1 MSITKNDFTTGIM
14 PLLSA
19 SDIGHLLGISRRQV
33 LRLPIRQV
41 RLGPKTIRFRK
52 EDYDAYVKAQ
62 AN

>member
-1 MSITKNDFTTGIM
+1 MSITETDFSGKIL
-14 PLLSA
+14 PLLSP
-19 SDIGHLLGISRRQV
+19 SDIGRLLGISRRQV
-33 LRLPIRQV
+33 LRLPIKQV